1 MGCIQDRMNESCS
14 LTIYPAHV
22 GCGESVSIKC
32 NASITRS
39 PYPTEGRLLYTLHPS
54 TRCAIS
60 ICTSFPI
67 LSETS
72 SGYIHACVFFNF
84 FAASDRRGASWS
96 SVFMYCPHPCR
107 CPYPPDHD
115 HNDHLDHH
123 DHHLRSIPRAISP
136 SNSIKACRPSR
147 RSMFHQFYFWH
158 VSDQQCARH

>member
-1 MGCIQDRMNESCS
+1 MFSTASQFKKS
-14 LTIYPAHV
+14 
-22 GCGESVSIKC
+22 
-32 NASITRS
+32 NASSTRS

-54 TRCAIS
+54 TPPPDVQSASAPPSPSYPRPHPATYTLVCS
-60 ICTSFPI
+60 S
-67 LSETS
+67 TS
-72 SGYIHACVFFNF
+72 SPPPIDAVPPGHPYSCN
-84 FAASDRRGASWS
+84 
-96 SVFMYCPHPCR
+96 CPHPCR

-123 DHHLRSIPRAISP
+123 DHHLRSIPTMAPQGLFLP